1 MITSTPLTR
10 IGFRRQH
17 LAEVCKLGFQAERVG
32 ADWVTGWL
40 PTERLPLMQVTY
52 YEPAIQNDLLKAK

>member
-17 LAEVCKLGFQAERVG
+17 LAEVCKLGLEAQRVG

-40 PTERLPLMQVTY
+40 PTERLELMTVTY
-52 YEPAIQNDLLKAK
+52 YECAEQY